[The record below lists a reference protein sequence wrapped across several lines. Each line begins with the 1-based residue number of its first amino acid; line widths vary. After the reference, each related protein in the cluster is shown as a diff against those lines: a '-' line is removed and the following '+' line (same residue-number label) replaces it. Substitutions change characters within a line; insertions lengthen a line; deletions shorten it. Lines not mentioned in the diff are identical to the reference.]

1 MGDDEHG
8 ERPQE
13 WQAQGWQ
20 GVLSVTEIPVA
31 PSAPE
36 RFAKYQVRC
45 PHCHALLFMARR
57 AWYGAP
63 IDGAT
68 VAIKCWRRTC
78 KQVIGLR

>member
-8 ERPQE
+8 ERPQD
-13 WQAQGWQ
+13 WQPQGLLA
-20 GVLSVTEIPVA
+20 VAEIPVA
-31 PSAPE
+31 PPPAPVE

-45 PHCHALLFMARR
+45 PHCHALLFMAKR

-63 IDGAT
+63 IDAAT